1 MTRQL
6 LFALVFLNVTTSLL
20 AQESEV
26 HQSDEVFSKKP
37 LTESNIAV
45 IDALITRNTVSEK
58 IKGDSEK
65 GSKKKVTGWS
75 GKTILNYNSQK
86 KGDKLVE
93 HFNYKTVGLKLTRVD
108 GKITHQHYRGFIPID
123 TTRKLEIATFD
134 VVDDTSD
141 TYVFTK
147 DISFDKAFQKVEL
160 FIRYEGDDMWV
171 PVGKH
176 GKNLKSLLAFE
187 PIPLRR
193 FQKYEHRNRWGGRII
208 LIGGALVVPGIFLVG
223 YIPPIAVLGAC
234 GIVGIPLADR
244 SEKHILTA
252 IELHNSFFDQ

>member
-1 MTRQL
+1 MTCRL
-6 LFALVFLNVTTSLL
+6 LLSLFLFISARFLFA
-20 AQESEV
+20 QEAEV
-26 HQSDEVFSKKP
+26 HQSDEVFTRKP
-37 LTESNIAV
+37 LTEENIAV
-45 IDALITRNTVSEK
+45 IDSLISRNTVSIK
-58 IKGDSEK
+58 TKGDSVK
-65 GSKKKVTGWS
+65 GIKKKITGWS
-75 GKTILNYNSQK
+75 GKTILSYNSHK
-86 KGDKLVE
+86 KSDKLIE
-93 HFNYKTVGLKLTRVD
+93 HFNYKTVGLKLTRTD

-123 TTRKLEIATFD
+123 TTKKLELATFD

-141 TYVFTK
+141 SYIFTK
-147 DISFDKAFQKVEL
+147 DIKFDKAFQKVEL
-160 FIRYEGDDMWV
+160 FIRYEGDEIWV
-171 PVGKH
+171 PIGKH

-208 LIGGALVVPGIFLVG
+208 LIGGALVVPGFFLVG

-252 IELHNSFFDQ
+252 IALHNSFLEQ